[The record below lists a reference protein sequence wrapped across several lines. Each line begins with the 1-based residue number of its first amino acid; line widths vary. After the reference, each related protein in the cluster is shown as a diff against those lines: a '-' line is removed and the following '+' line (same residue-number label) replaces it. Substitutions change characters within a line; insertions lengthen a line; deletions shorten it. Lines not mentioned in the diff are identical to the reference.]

1 MKYIIPMGCQQRQL
15 ASLLMTRIE
24 KSIVIDPHP
33 GLIVCSHTYREP
45 FPSFSSID
53 FLITCVMDL
62 LLEYAYPRL
71 GKDSYAKFIII
82 VSMKVSDKDDIGFSL
97 GSAIVL
103 TLEDGSLIPKGNVYS
118 SIQSLV
124 LSHADKYEN
133 FRVTAVT
140 LKIFIEGKV

>member
-1 MKYIIPMGCQQRQL
+1 
-15 ASLLMTRIE
+15 
-24 KSIVIDPHP
+24 
-33 GLIVCSHTYREP
+33 
-45 FPSFSSID
+45 
-53 FLITCVMDL
+53 
-62 LLEYAYPRL
+62 
-71 GKDSYAKFIII
+71 
-82 VSMKVSDKDDIGFSL
+82 MKVSDKDDIGFSL